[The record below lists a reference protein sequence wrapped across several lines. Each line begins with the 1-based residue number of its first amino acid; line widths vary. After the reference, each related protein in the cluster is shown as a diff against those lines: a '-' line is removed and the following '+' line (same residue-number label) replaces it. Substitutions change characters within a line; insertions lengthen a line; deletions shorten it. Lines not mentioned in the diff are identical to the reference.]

1 MGVLSASGTI
11 SEDGSMPAA
20 EVVPEDPPAATPP
33 AADEAPSDYQAPE
46 KRRQGSRRA
55 AAEAA
60 VDDKIKSHLGEFEKK
75 WTTERQTYEQQ
86 LQEQRQQNARL
97 AGQLEAM
104 QRMPAP
110 APVPVAEGPDPAEL
124 RRQAKKALDD
134 KDFDSYER
142 LRDQAAEIAA
152 DRKVEERVSR
162 VAREL
167 RAEIP
172 QQAPPEIQFLMTQHR
187 NVALNG
193 QRGVQAVMLKDQ
205 ELGLYGTPPGPERV
219 AKAFE
224 LADRMLA
231 PRQQPGRP
239 QFSQDGAAAL
249 AAVPT
254 GRPSGG
260 AGAGGEAGEPLSSLE
275 KETAKAAGMTEAD
288 YKKWK
293 SPDKFIRR

>member
-1 MGVLSASGTI
+1 
-11 SEDGSMPAA
+11 MPAA
-20 EVVPEDPPAATPP
+20 EVVPEDAPAATPP
-33 AADEAPSDYQAPE
+33 ADEAPSDYQPPA
-46 KRRQGSRRA
+46 RHRQGSRRA

-60 VDDKIKSHLGEFEKK
+60 VDDKIKTHLGEFEKR
-75 WTTERQTYEQQ
+75 WSTERQSYEQQ
-86 LQEQRQQNARL
+86 LGEQRQQNARL
-97 AGQLEAM
+97 AGQLEAI

-110 APVPVAEGPDPAEL
+110 APAPVAEGPDPAEL

-142 LRDQAAEIAA
+142 LRDQAAEIVA

-167 RAEIP
+167 EAKIP
-172 QQAPPEIQFLMTQHR
+172 QQAPPEIQFLMNQHR
-187 NVALNG
+187 NVAMNG
-193 QRGVQAVMLKDQ
+193 PRGVQAVMLKDQ

-231 PRQQPGRP
+231 PRQQPQRP

-260 AGAGGEAGEPLSSLE
+260 AGAGGEQEPLSPLE
-275 KETAKAAGMTEAD
+275 KETAKAAGMTETD

>member
-20 EVVPEDPPAATPP
+20 EVVPDDAPAATPP
-33 AADEAPSDYQAPE
+33 ADEAPSDYQAPD

-86 LQEQRQQNARL
+86 LAEQRQQNARL
-97 AGQLEAM
+97 AGQLEAI

-110 APVPVAEGPDPAEL
+110 APVAPAPGPDPEEL
-124 RRQAKKALDD
+124 QRQAHKALDE
-134 KDFDSYER
+134 KDFASYER
-142 LRDQAAEIAA
+142 LRDQAAVIIA
-152 DRKVEERVSR
+152 DRKVEERVGR
-162 VAREL
+162 VVREL
-167 RAEIP
+167 EAKIP
-172 QQAPPEIQFLMTQHR
+172 QQAPPEIQFLMNQHR

-205 ELGLYGTPPGPERV
+205 ELGIYGHPPGPDRV
-219 AKAFE
+219 AKAFG

-231 PRQQPGRP
+231 PAQQPGRP

-254 GRPSGG
+254 SRPSGG
-260 AGAGGEAGEPLSSLE
+260 AGAGGEQEPLSQLE
-275 KETAKAAGMTEAD
+275 KETAKAAGMTDAD
-288 YKKWK
+288 YRKWK
-293 SPDKFIRR
+293 SPGKFVRR